1 MTWKQCV
8 GKTELR
14 HPLAID
20 LTASRIAQ
28 EGKLLAD
35 RAKNSSPISLKKILC
50 IQNMML
56 YCWTEV
62 LIVNTLILT

>member
-28 EGKLLAD
+28 EGKLLAY
-35 RAKNSSPISLKKILC
+35 RAKNSSPISLKK
-50 IQNMML
+50 
-56 YCWTEV
+56 
-62 LIVNTLILT
+62 NTVHTKYDALLLDRGLDWLIL

>member
-14 HPLAID
+14 HPLTID

-35 RAKNSSPISLKKILC
+35 RAKNSSPVSLKKILC
-50 IQNMML
+50 
-56 YCWTEV
+56 WTEA
-62 LIVNTLILT
+62 LIG